1 MADILD
7 VPASRRPAEKPETH
21 TGRIVLI
28 SLVAA
33 LGGFLFGF
41 DTSVINGAVGALE
54 TQFAASSW
62 ALGLAVSSALIG
74 SAIGA
79 LCAGAVADRFGR
91 TRTMIMASDLFIVSA
106 LGSGLAFSLWDL
118 SFWRLVG
125 GLGVG
130 AASVVA
136 PAYIAESAPAHLRG
150 RLASLQQLAI
160 VVGIF
165 VALLGDFAIARSAGS
180 ASNPGWFGI
189 TAWRW
194 MFFSGLPPALIYGLG
209 AIFIPESPRYLVAKG
224 REQEALRVLRDI
236 EGDTAPTKLAEIR
249 RSVRQDRRPHLADLK
264 GGRFG
269 FLPIVWIGIVLA
281 TLQQFVGINVIFYYS
296 SVLWQAVGFSE
307 QSSLLITVITSV
319 TNILTTLVAIAYVDK
334 IGRKPLLIIGSVG
347 MALTLGLL
355 AYLFGTAPQDATGN
369 PVLQGT
375 AGTTALIAANL
386 YVVFFGFSWG
396 PVVWVL
402 LGEMFPNRIRALALS
417 IAAMAQWVANFVVS
431 ATFPALKALGLGWA
445 YGLYA
450 AAAVFS
456 IFFAV
461 RFIKETKGRELESM

>member
-7 VPASRRPAEKPETH
+7 VPASRRPTAQPETH
-21 TGRIVLI
+21 TGRITLI
-28 SLVAA
+28 SVVAA

-41 DTSVINGAVGALE
+41 DTSVINGTVGALQ

-79 LCAGAVADRFGR
+79 FFAGPIADRYGR
-91 TRTMIMASDLFIVSA
+91 TRTMMIASGLFIISA
-106 LGSGLAFSLWDL
+106 IGSGFAFALWDL

-136 PAYIAESAPAHLRG
+136 PAYIAEIAPAHLRG

-165 VALLGDFAIARSAGS
+165 MALLGDFAIARAAGS
-180 ASNPGWFGI
+180 AGNPGWFGI

-194 MFFSGLPPALIYGLG
+194 MFFSGLPPAILYGVG
-209 AIFIPESPRYLVAKG
+209 ALFIPESPRYLVAKG
-224 REQEALRVLRDI
+224 REQEALSVLRDI
-236 EGDTAPTKLAEIR
+236 EGDTAPSKVVEIR
-249 RSVRQDRRPHLADLK
+249 RSVRQDHTPHLADLK

-281 TLQQFVGINVIFYYS
+281 MLQQFVGINVIFYYS

-307 QSSLLITVITSV
+307 QNSLLITVITSV
-319 TNILTTLVAIAYVDK
+319 TNILTTLVAIAFVDK
-334 IGRKPLLIIGSVG
+334 IGRKPLLIIGSIG

-355 AYLFGTAPQDATGN
+355 AYLFGTAPMDAAGK
-369 PVLQGT
+369 PVLQGA

-417 IAAMAQWVANFVVS
+417 IAAMAQWLANFVVS
-431 ATFPALKALGLGWA
+431 ATFPSLKAIGLGWA

-456 IFFAV
+456 LFFAF
-461 RFIKETKGRELESM
+461 RYIKETKGRELESM

>member
-1 MADILD
+1 MADVLD
-7 VPASRRPAEKPETH
+7 ARSSGPPAHREVR
-21 TGRIVLI
+21 TGRLI
-28 SLVAA
+28 GISVVAA

-41 DTSVINGAVGALE
+41 DTAVINGTVAALKAE
-54 TQFAASSW
+54 FAASSLG
-62 ALGLAVSSALIG
+62 LGLAVSSALIG
-74 SAIGA
+74 SA
-79 LCAGAVADRFGR
+79 AGAFAAGPFADRYGR
-91 TRTMIMASDLFIVSA
+91 RRTMMLAAALFIISA
-106 LGSGLAFSLWDL
+106 IGSGFAFSLWDL

-130 AASVVA
+130 FASVVA
-136 PAYIAESAPAHLRG
+136 PTYIAEIAPAYLRG

-160 VVGIF
+160 VTGIF
-165 VALLGDFAIARSAGS
+165 VALLGDFAIALYAGS
-180 ASNPGWFGI
+180 ASNPTWLGF

-194 MFFSGLPPALIYGLG
+194 MFFSGLPPALFYGIG
-209 AIFIPESPRYLVAKG
+209 AIFIAESPRFLVARG
-224 REQEALRVLRDI
+224 REQEALGVLRDI
-236 EGDTAPTKLAEIR
+236 EGDTAPSKVVEIR
-249 RSVRQDRRPHLADLK
+249 NSLRTHYTPHLADLK

-281 TLQQFVGINVIFYYS
+281 MLQQLVGINVIFYYS

-307 QSSLLITVITSV
+307 HNSLAITVITSV
-319 TNILTTLVAIAYVDK
+319 TNILTTLVAIAFVDRV
-334 IGRKPLLIIGSVG
+334 GRRPLLLIGSVG

-355 AYLFGTAPQDATGN
+355 AYLFGTAPLDAAGK
-369 PVLQGT
+369 PVLQGA

-417 IAAMAQWVANFVVS
+417 LAAMAQWLANFLVS
-431 ATFPALKALGLGWA
+431 ATFPSLQSVGLGWA

-456 IFFAV
+456 LFFAA
-461 RFIKETKGRELESM
+461 RFIPETKGRELEQM

>member
-1 MADILD
+1 MADVLD
-7 VPASRRPAEKPETH
+7 AHSSGPPAHREVR
-21 TGRIVLI
+21 TGRIIGI
-28 SLVAA
+28 SVVAA

-41 DTSVINGAVGALE
+41 DTAVINGTVVALKAE
-54 TQFAASSW
+54 FAASSLG
-62 ALGLAVSSALIG
+62 LGLAVSSALIG
-74 SAIGA
+74 SA
-79 LCAGAVADRFGR
+79 AGAFAAGPFADRYGR
-91 TRTMIMASDLFIVSA
+91 RRAMMLAAALFIISA
-106 LGSGLAFSLWDL
+106 IGSGLAFSLWDL

-130 AASVVA
+130 FASVVA
-136 PAYIAESAPAHLRG
+136 PTYIAEIAPAYLRG

-160 VVGIF
+160 VSGIF
-165 VALLGDFAIARSAGS
+165 VALLGDFAIALYAGS
-180 ASNPGWFGI
+180 ASNPTWLGL

-194 MFFSGLPPALIYGLG
+194 MFFSGLPPALFYGIG
-209 AIFIPESPRYLVAKG
+209 AIFISESPRFLVAKG
-224 REQEALRVLRDI
+224 REQEALSVLSDI
-236 EGDTAPTKLAEIR
+236 EGDAAPAKVVEIR
-249 RSVRQDRRPHLADLK
+249 RSLRTNYTPHLADLK

-281 TLQQFVGINVIFYYS
+281 MLQQFVGINVIFYYS

-307 QSSLLITVITSV
+307 HNALAITVITSV
-319 TNILTTLVAIAYVDK
+319 TNILTTLVAIAFVDK
-334 IGRKPLLIIGSVG
+334 VGRKPLLLIGSVG

-355 AYLFGTAPQDATGN
+355 AYLFGTAPLDAAGK
-369 PVLQGT
+369 PVLQGA

-396 PVVWVL
+396 PIVWVL

-417 IAAMAQWVANFVVS
+417 IAAMAQWLANFLVS
-431 ATFPALKALGLGWA
+431 ATFPSLQAVGLGWA

-456 IFFAV
+456 IFFAAKYI
-461 RFIKETKGRELESM
+461 RETKGRELEQM